1 MEDDKRIPLIRLA
14 TSARVTY
21 TQLDAE
27 LGLSHDT
34 TLRVTVNPFSV
45 YPDPQVVALMWWASQ
60 YTFPSMEAFE
70 AFRDDFEDEPKYRW
84 QQIIDH
90 HTRVFGDV
98 ETMIKRVM
106 AGPKAVKKRPPWSLC
121 PRCGKPIW
129 AEEGKTDLRETRSL
143 LEARMRPVWC
153 LTCGQRFKAALGIID
168 CTDQFSTQ
176 DTLRTLD
183 SLFPQDQPSFD
194 TIQIEAGEAVA
205 R

>member
-1 MEDDKRIPLIRLA
+1 MDDIKERRKITLA

-34 TLRVTVNPFSV
+34 TLRVTVNAHSV
-45 YPDPQVVALMWWASQ
+45 YPDPQVVTLMWWASQ

-70 AFRDDFEDEPKYRW
+70 AFRDDFENDPSHRW
-84 QQIIDH
+84 QQIIDNH
-90 HTRVFGDV
+90 WLVFGDA
-98 ETMIKRVM
+98 ETMVRKLL
-106 AGPKAVKKRPPWSLC
+106 AGPKVVKKRPPWSLC

-129 AEEGKTDLRETRSL
+129 AEEGKVDLRETRQL
-143 LEARMRPVWC
+143 LEARMAPCWC
-153 LTCGQRFKAALGIID
+153 LTCGQRFKAARGIID
-168 CTDQFSTQ
+168 CTDQFSTE

-183 SLFPQDQPSFD
+183 SMFPQDQPSFD
-194 TIQIEAGEAVA
+194 TIQIEAGEAQP